1 MNISCPNYSVRDLD
15 TALLP
20 FKNRSFLTATIDRT
34 PDGLLSEKQFKILL
48 NNAYRTG
55 GYIKYNAYSFY
66 ELGTALNREYCYS
79 LERYVFFQNQYIN
92 TKNTNFQHEA
102 DLFKQRVIDL
112 MVCIDYM
119 EKLHSVGDEAIMVR
133 PTPSMLPLSSSQIVE
148 TMQDLALR
156 TDMMEYS
163 AEKNRSARNLLA
175 LYGFLNLSAVGLLIY
190 IYRSK

>member
-1 MNISCPNYSVRDLD
+1 MNISCPNHSVEDLD

-34 PDGLLSEKQFKILL
+34 PDGLLSEKQFKLLL

-55 GYIKYNAYSFY
+55 EYIKYNAYSFY
-66 ELGTALNREYCYS
+66 ELGSALNREYCYS
-79 LERYVFFQNQYIN
+79 LERYVFFQKQYIN
-92 TKNTNFQHEA
+92 TKNTEFQQKA
-102 DLFKQRVIDL
+102 DTFKQRMVDL

-119 EKLHSVGDEAIMVR
+119 EKLHAVGDEAIMIK
-133 PTPSMLPLSSSQIVE
+133 PTLSTLPLSSSQIVE